1 MPIYV
6 NVDGAQKVLS
16 DVYANIDGAQRR
28 VTTMYANI
36 DGAQKNLMGY
46 KWAKYN
52 MAYEQVTTP
61 TNSVSLKQDDGK
73 CVNFASMPGSKFSFD
88 TSTGYFLGDA
98 EAQVSGTFN
107 AIGASTSQ
115 NYLFLGGGNYKDG
128 TIWGALKNGVTPKG
142 IMGYYIPKN
151 STVVLSK
158 NSLGMTNGATFSR
171 TDNTII
177 IYSSQKSTTQH
188 GDFIEYVTSNDE
200 TAYPDNGLQDGYWY
214 IRQ

>member
-6 NVDGAQKVLS
+6 NVGGAQKVLS

-36 DGAQKNLMGY
+36 DGSQKNLMGY

-52 MAYEQVTTP
+52 PVYEKVTTK
-61 TNSVSLKQDDGK
+61 TDSVHLYDSINGWYYD
-73 CVNFASMPGSKFSFD
+73 FAYKPGSELSFD
-88 TSTGYFLGDA
+88 TATGYFSGLDTEKVTSSFKGKDTSSSRDSLLLGYQDNTD
-98 EAQVSGTFN
+98 GRIWNGF
-107 AIGASTSQ
+107 ASPPF
-115 NYLFLGGGNYKDG
+115 Y
-128 TIWGALKNGVTPKG
+128 G
-142 IMGYYIPKN
+142 IMGYYIPK
-151 STVVLSK
+151 
-158 NSLGMTNGATFSR
+158 GATIAVDSDEKGA
-171 TDNTII
+171 TYSYTNNIT
-177 IYSSQKSTTQH
+177 IYSSEPSTTEH

>member
-36 DGAQKNLMGY
+36 DGSQKNLMGY
-46 KWAKYN
+46 KWAKYKPV
-52 MAYEQVTTP
+52 YEKVTTK
-61 TNSVSLKQDDGK
+61 NDSVHLYDSINGWLY
-73 CVNFASMPGSKFSFD
+73 NFAYKPGSELSFD
-88 TSTGYFLGDA
+88 ATTGYFSGADKERITESFSGIETPSTRDYLCLGYQDNTD
-98 EAQVSGTFN
+98 GRIWNGF
-107 AIGASTSQ
+107 ASPPF
-115 NYLFLGGGNYKDG
+115 Y
-128 TIWGALKNGVTPKG
+128 G
-142 IMGYYIPKN
+142 IMGYYIPKGATIAVD
-151 STVVLSK
+151 SDEK
-158 NSLGMTNGATFSR
+158 GATFSY
-171 TDNTII
+171 TNNIT
-177 IYSSQKSTTQH
+177 IYSSEPSTTQH